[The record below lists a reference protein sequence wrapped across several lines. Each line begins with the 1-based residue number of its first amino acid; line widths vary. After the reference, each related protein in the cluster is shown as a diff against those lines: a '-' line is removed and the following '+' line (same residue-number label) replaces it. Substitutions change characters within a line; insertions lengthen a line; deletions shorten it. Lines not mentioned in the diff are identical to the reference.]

1 MTQIAATDSALIRLL
16 EGCGFPGVDIAS
28 GPHEWDGGYVQRLLT
43 STPAIR
49 VVFMGA
55 EPHSDTATSTSLNML
70 GRWSAYV
77 IVGWHGKDET
87 SRRLGQGGGLDLLHR
102 CASAL
107 HAAILTDENGD
118 RLPIA
123 SVTGLDVLADSAL
136 DLSNLWIAAVEI
148 SVELPLDLMP
158 ECTGPLDDFLRIRG
172 PLVVPDPA
180 DDIDIAVD
188 LPQT

>member
-1 MTQIAATDSALIRLL
+1 MTQIAATDGALIRLL

-55 EPHSDTATSTSLNML
+55 EPYTDTDKSTTLSMA
-70 GRWSAYV
+70 GKWAAYV
-77 IVGWHGKDET
+77 IVGWNGQNEKE
-87 SRRLGQGGGLDLLHR
+87 RRIGAGAGHDLLHR
-102 CASAL
+102 TASAL
-107 HAAILTDENGD
+107 HSAILKDDNGD

-172 PLVVPDPA
+172 ALVLPDPA
-180 DDIDIAVD
+180 EDIEIAVD
-188 LPQT
+188 LDQT

>member
-28 GPHEWDGGYVQRLLT
+28 GPHEWDGGYVSRLLT
-43 STPAIR
+43 ATPAIR

-55 EPHSDTATSTSLNML
+55 DEFTDTRTSTTLSMA
-70 GRWSAYV
+70 GKWAAYV
-77 IVGWHGKDET
+77 VVGWNGQNEKE
-87 SRRLGQGGGLDLLHR
+87 RRIGAGAGYDLLHR
-102 CASAL
+102 TASAL

-136 DLSNLWIAAVEI
+136 DISNLWVGAVEI
-148 SVELPLDLMP
+148 SIELPLDLMP
-158 ECTGPLDDFLRIRG
+158 ECTGPLDTFLRIRG

-180 DDIDIAVD
+180 ADLPLDTD
-188 LPQT
+188 LPQ